1 MKDKYPFP
9 ALSVMA
15 MAPAQMQGFGEMACE
30 DRAFGTGGHRECLL
44 SWPPAV
50 QSGLRRAQIRG
61 FTWLNTLGMRAGG
74 AGQAQHPA
82 GDSVTAMEPEWA

>member
-44 SWPPAV
+44 S
-50 QSGLRRAQIRG
+50 
-61 FTWLNTLGMRAGG
+61 
-74 AGQAQHPA
+74 
-82 GDSVTAMEPEWA
+82 